1 MDRQKYQE
9 GCLHIYRL
17 FVTKGSKNV
26 FETDRL
32 TKHRCTGHL
41 QSVDSLLETDKTDN
55 ICSRN

>member
-1 MDRQKYQE
+1 MDRQKYRKE
-9 GCLHIYRL
+9 YLHIYRL

-26 FETDRL
+26 FETVRL

-55 ICSRN
+55 IWSRN